1 MLQSVFVC
9 ACLEVWPCLHICVC
23 VCMHLCHYTD
33 SCSCWCLLHPHSLRL
48 TCETLDGEVSTL
60 VPEDQESIDF
70 ATTVPGI
77 LILVSKRKVSF
88 WDPSTNSPYLLAA
101 TFGEDETE
109 SLSFEKDVVHLKVL
123 RVWNVLQQEEGV
135 YGCMAALGI
144 NDTLVVLQ
152 KKLR

>member
-1 MLQSVFVC
+1 
-9 ACLEVWPCLHICVC
+9 
-23 VCMHLCHYTD
+23 MHLCHYPYILD
-33 SCSCWCLLHPHSLRL
+33 SSSCRCVLHPHSLRL

-70 ATTVPGI
+70 ATAVPGV

-88 WDPSTNSPYLLAA
+88 WDPNTNSPYLLVA
-101 TFGEDETE
+101 TFGEDEKE
-109 SLSFEKDVVHLKVL
+109 SLSFDKDVVHFKVL
-123 RVWNVLQQEEGV
+123 RVWNVLRQEEGV
-135 YGCMAALGI
+135 YGCMTALGI

>member
-1 MLQSVFVC
+1 MCVLTFIFVSVY
-9 ACLEVWPCLHICVC
+9 ACIYMPLFI
-23 VCMHLCHYTD
+23 D
-33 SCSCWCLLHPHSLRL
+33 SCSCWCVLHPHFLRL

-60 VPEDQESIDF
+60 VPEDQESINF

-77 LILVSKRKVSF
+77 LVLVSKRKVSF
-88 WDPSTNSPYLLAA
+88 WDPSTNSPYHLTA
-101 TFGEDETE
+101 TFGEDEKE
-109 SLSFEKDVVHLKVL
+109 SLSFEKDVVHFKVL